1 MTTTAKETT
10 VARSE
15 LAKVLLSEI
24 HINEDLNVRKTY
36 NDPHIKELAIS
47 IAKVGISRPLTVAKS
62 ENGYT
67 LLGGFCRVR
76 AVQFIYPDTWQSV
89 VVPVSV
95 VVAKTPE
102 ELMQF
107 NLGDDESA
115 EQPKRSEVAD
125 RLFYMVEEVGIKQSK
140 LAEKTGIS
148 QADISKMVSIMR
160 KLHPDVIEQWK
171 LAPSR
176 DTEIPFALLYNW
188 SQYKPEQQL
197 EALAHY
203 RSPPLIE
210 GQEDQ
215 DEQDEQQPEEAEE
228 EGKPKKR
235 AAKEI
240 LHKVRTKKE
249 IKDELGKY
257 LELEELT
264 EGQQAVRKALEWCL
278 SERKTIRL

>member
-1 MTTTAKETT
+1 MTTKETT

-36 NDPHIKELAIS
+36 GEAHIKELSVS
-47 IAKVGISRPLTVAKS
+47 IAKVGISRPLTVSKS
-62 ENGYT
+62 DNGYT

-76 AVQFIYPDTWQSV
+76 AVQALYPDTWQTV
-89 VVPVSV
+89 TVPVSV

-125 RLFYMVEEVGIKQSK
+125 RLYYMVEEVGIKQAK

-148 QADISKMVSIMR
+148 QADISKMVSVMR
-160 KLHPDVIEQWK
+160 KLHPDVIQEWK
-171 LAPSR
+171 SAPSR
-176 DTEIPFALLYNW
+176 DTEIPFAMLYNW

-197 EALAHY
+197 EALEHY
-203 RSPPLIE
+203 KSPPLVGDPE
-210 GQEDQ
+210 GEG
-215 DEQDEQQPEEAEE
+215 ESEE
-228 EGKPKKR
+228 EQEGEEKEPKKR

-249 IKDELGKY
+249 IKDELAKY